1 MPAWALC
8 GEHHPRTHPC
18 LLTPCVAGQT
28 VVGYECDGCEF
39 VLGAD
44 GRPVPT
50 HSDGTPDNFEI
61 IGSCPARWA
70 PVFRTIV
77 AGFWAAQKIQQG
89 SCGQGDSWWYDE
101 WDKDRLG
108 AATMGVYVSPGGGT
122 VFTAAST
129 DWAHGLA
136 GPERDA

>member
-1 MPAWALC
+1 MGTGIPHDRCW
-8 GEHHPRTHPC
+8 
-18 LLTPCVAGQT
+18 
-28 VVGYECDGCEF
+28 
-39 VLGAD
+39 VLGCI
-44 GRPVPT
+44 
-50 HSDGTPDNFEI
+50 S
-61 IGSCPARWA
+61 
-70 PVFRTIV
+70 
-77 AGFWAAQKIQQG
+77 QKIQQG

>member
-1 MPAWALC
+1 M
-8 GEHHPRTHPC
+8 
-18 LLTPCVAGQT
+18 
-28 VVGYECDGCEF
+28 GYECDGCEF

-44 GRPVPT
+44 GRPIPT

-70 PVFRTIV
+70 P
-77 AGFWAAQKIQQG
+77 
-89 SCGQGDSWWYDE
+89 GDSWWYDE

-136 GPERDA
+136 GPERDAGPGAAVGP